1 MGFLLLAN
9 PERKQAERYLYM
21 GDCYAAA
28 QGERTVGIL
37 VLLTTEPVT
46 LEIMN
51 IAVDE
56 HL

>member
-1 MGFLLLAN
+1 
-9 PERKQAERYLYM
+9 M

-37 VLLTTEPVT
+37 VLLATAPRT

-51 IAVDE
+51 FAVDE